1 MKFVLKY
8 CTTLMRFM
16 VVDDNQVVR
25 IANLYNQV

>member
-1 MKFVLKY
+1 MKFVFKY

-25 IANLYNQV
+25 IANRYNQV